1 MKALLAARATRIKSI
16 GILGFDG
23 VSILDLSGPLEAL
36 VAARTDVDAD
46 KVRACYDARI
56 IAVNAKTFVSASN
69 VAFLAKETLLKA
81 SDLDTVIIPG
91 GLGMREGETG
101 RKVSEWLGAHAAEL
115 NRIVSISSGI
125 YPLAQSG
132 LLDGRKVATH
142 WKYAQDVARRFP
154 KLRVDSTASFLK
166 DGPFYTCGGGTAATE
181 LTLALIEED
190 YGSRV
195 ALSVARELCVRLRP
209 LGDHANA
216 LDPAQFECGPNDRL
230 AELPAWIAA
239 HLNHDLSVEIL
250 ADRAC
255 LCPRHFSRLFKRA
268 FRSSPANFVET
279 LRIDEA
285 RRQLLLA
292 RVSVEGV
299 AAAVGF
305 KDADSFRRAFERRV
319 GVNPATFRR
328 QRFAVVVDTDKT
340 ASSRDSSKI
349 SVLPRKALGRHKSVN
364 GSSSLRLRG
373 ARASRAEV
381 SS

>member
-1 MKALLAARATRIKSI
+1 MKDLTAGKGITTKSI

-23 VSILDLSGPLEAL
+23 LTVLDLAGPLEAL
-36 VAARTDVDAD
+36 AAARTDVDAD
-46 KVRACYDARI
+46 KARACYDARI
-56 IAVNAKTFVSASN
+56 IAVGAKTFVSASN
-69 VAFLAKETLLKA
+69 LAFTAKETLLKT

-91 GLGMREGETG
+91 GLGVRDGEAG
-101 RKVSEWLGAHAAEL
+101 RKIAEWLGAHTADL
-115 NRIVSISSGI
+115 NRVVSICAGI

-132 LLDGRKVATH
+132 LLDNRKVATH

-154 KLRVDSTASFLK
+154 KIRVDYTASFLK

-195 ALSVARELCVRLRP
+195 ALAVARELCVRLRP
-209 LGDHANA
+209 LGDHANT
-216 LDPAQFECGPNDRL
+216 LDLSQFECGPNDRL

-239 HLNHDLSVEIL
+239 HLNHDLSVEVL
-250 ADRAC
+250 AERAC

-292 RVSVEGV
+292 RASVESV

-305 KDADSFRRAFERRV
+305 KDSDSFRRAFERRL

-328 QRFAVVVDTDKT
+328 QRFAVVVDTGKT
-340 ASSRDSSKI
+340 ASGRDSSMI
-349 SVLPRKALGRHKSVN
+349 SVMPRKARGRHKSVN
-364 GSSSLRLRG
+364 GASSLRSRG
-373 ARASRAEV
+373 ARAS
-381 SS
+381 

>member
-1 MKALLAARATRIKSI
+1 MKALLAARATKSI
-16 GILGFDG
+16 GLLGFDG
-23 VSILDLSGPLEAL
+23 LNILDLAGPLEAL
-36 VAARTDVDAD
+36 AAARTDVDTD

-56 IAVNAKTFVSASN
+56 IAVNARTFVSASN
-69 VAFLAKETLLKA
+69 LALTAKDTLLKV

-101 RKVSEWLGAHAAEL
+101 RKISEWLGAHATRL
-115 NRIVSISSGI
+115 NRVVSICAGI
-125 YPLAQSG
+125 YPLAQSR
-132 LLDGRKVATH
+132 LLDGRKATTH

-154 KLRVDSTASFLK
+154 KLQVDSTASFLK
-166 DGPFYTCGGGTAATE
+166 DGPFYSCGGGTAATE

-239 HLNHDLSVEIL
+239 HLNHDLSVEVL
-250 ADRAC
+250 ANRAC
-255 LCPRHFSRLFKRA
+255 ICPRHFSRLFKRA

-292 RVSVEGV
+292 R
-299 AAAVGF
+299 
-305 KDADSFRRAFERRV
+305 
-319 GVNPATFRR
+319 
-328 QRFAVVVDTDKT
+328 
-340 ASSRDSSKI
+340 
-349 SVLPRKALGRHKSVN
+349 
-364 GSSSLRLRG
+364 
-373 ARASRAEV
+373 
-381 SS
+381 

>member
-1 MKALLAARATRIKSI
+1 MKALLAARTTKVKAI

-23 VSILDLSGPLEAL
+23 LNILDLAGPLEAL
-36 VAARTDVDAD
+36 AAARTDVDAD
-46 KVRACYDARI
+46 KVRPCYDARI

-69 VAFLAKETLLKA
+69 LAFTAKETLLQA

-101 RKVSEWLGAHAAEL
+101 QKVSEWLAGHAADL
-115 NRIVSISSGI
+115 NRVVSVCTGI

-132 LLDGRKVATH
+132 LLDGRKVTTH
-142 WKYAQDVARRFP
+142 WRYAHDLARRFP
-154 KLRVDSTASFLK
+154 KLRVDYTASFLK
-166 DGPFYTCGGGTAATE
+166 DGSFYTCGGGTAATE

-209 LGDHANA
+209 LGDHANT

-239 HLNHDLSVEIL
+239 HLNHDLSVEVL
-250 ADRAC
+250 ANRAC
-255 LCPRHFSRLFKRA
+255 ICPRHFSRLFKRA

-292 RVSVEGV
+292 RSSVESV
-299 AAAVGF
+299 ASAVGF
-305 KDADSFRRAFERRV
+305 KDPDSFRRAFERRL

-328 QRFAVVVDTDKT
+328 QRFAVVVDTGKT
-340 ASSRDSSKI
+340 AAGLVSSKI
-349 SVLPRKALGRHKSVN
+349 SVVPRKAPGRHKGVN

-373 ARASRAEV
+373 ARAS
-381 SS
+381 

>member
-1 MKALLAARATRIKSI
+1 MKDLTAGKATKTKSI

-23 VSILDLSGPLEAL
+23 LTVLDLAGPLEAL
-36 VAARTDVDAD
+36 AAARTDVDAD
-46 KVRACYDARI
+46 KVRACYDVRI

-69 VAFLAKETLLKA
+69 LAFTAKETLLKT

-91 GLGMREGETG
+91 GLGIREGETG
-101 RKVSEWLGAHAAEL
+101 RKVAEWLAAHTADL
-115 NRIVSISSGI
+115 NRVVSICAGI

-142 WKYAQDVARRFP
+142 WRFAQDVARRFP
-154 KLRVDSTASFLK
+154 KIRVDHSASFLK

-181 LTLALIEED
+181 LTLALIDED

-195 ALSVARELCVRLRP
+195 ALAVARELCVRLRP
-209 LGDHANA
+209 LGDHANT
-216 LDPAQFECGPNDRL
+216 LDLSQFECGPNDRL

-239 HLNHDLSVEIL
+239 HLNHDLSVEVL
-250 ADRAC
+250 AERAC

-292 RVSVEGV
+292 RASVESV

-305 KDADSFRRAFERRV
+305 KDSDSFRRAFERRL

-328 QRFAVVVDTDKT
+328 QRFAVVVDTGKT
-340 ASSRDSSKI
+340 ASGRDSSMI
-349 SVLPRKALGRHKSVN
+349 SVMPRKARRRHKSVN
-364 GSSSLRLRG
+364 GASSLRLRG
-373 ARASRAEV
+373 ARAS
-381 SS
+381 